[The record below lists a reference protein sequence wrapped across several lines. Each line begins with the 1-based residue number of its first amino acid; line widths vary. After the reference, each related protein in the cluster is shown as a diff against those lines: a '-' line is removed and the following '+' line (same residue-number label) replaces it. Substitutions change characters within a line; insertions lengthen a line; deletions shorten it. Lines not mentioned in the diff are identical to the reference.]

1 MMEPSFSIYD
11 HFLSPS
17 LVNSDLNT
25 LKQIMLR
32 FLSSSTH
39 LSLIVD
45 NQIRARIAVKN
56 QNQPLPNVSELS
68 PPSNSILYSSLT
80 TSDLKLGHYGVK
92 FFFSGRSYRLSLY
105 QLNNVTENSLK
116 HFFGT
121 ATQNLKF
128 LLSFTHDL
136 SSSEN
141 RLSYSCRIM
150 TISED
155 KHKKNKHI
163 ETLEKLKEV
172 AKGSRITV
180 NLISHRTLRK
190 QFMNELLYIPRSN
203 RNENSISLNSLV
215 ISIRKKMSDILFSN
229 SNSLNSYSIGLSD
242 SVKPHTSP
250 SESVFRWATPVV
262 KETHSL
268 SKDTLL
274 ANKNTTYQLN
284 TDNGGDP
291 KGVLSYSS
299 QPNVDND
306 SSQQHPLPSNIN
318 NLITEKNFEKAKK
331 ESLENRVDVPLGN
344 QISKSDSLP
353 TLLFSILRS
362 KGWQIRVST
371 YDVWHF
377 EGQTGLSNV
386 LGFVK
391 EHITSSDIAKIEPSL
406 EEIPS
411 YFTLIIFAHTW
422 SKQVELQCVNLNIS
436 LHNVTHLHT
445 FLN

>member
-1 MMEPSFSIYD
+1 MEPSFSIYD

-25 LKQIMLR
+25 LKQMMLR

-56 QNQPLPNVSELS
+56 QNQPLPNVSELY
-68 PPSNSILYSSLT
+68 PLSNCILHSSFT
-80 TSDLKLGHYGVK
+80 TSGLKLGHYGVK
-92 FFFSGRSYRLSLY
+92 FFFNGRSYRLSLY

-116 HFFGT
+116 HFFGA

-155 KHKKNKHI
+155 KYKKNKHI

-190 QFMNELLYIPRSN
+190 QFMNEILYIPRSN
-203 RNENSISLNSLV
+203 RNENSISLNSL
-215 ISIRKKMSDILFSN
+215 ILSIRKKMSDILFSN
-229 SNSLNSYSIGLSD
+229 SNSQNSYSTSLSD
-242 SVKPHTSP
+242 SAKLHTSP
-250 SESVFRWATPVV
+250 SESVYRWATPVV
-262 KETHSL
+262 KDKPSL
-268 SKDTLL
+268 SKDTILVG
-274 ANKNTTYQLN
+274 NNTTYQLN
-284 TDNGGDP
+284 TDNEGDS
-291 KGVLSYSS
+291 KGILSYSS
-299 QPNVDND
+299 QSNVDND
-306 SSQQHPLPSNIN
+306 SSQELPLPSNIN
-318 NLITEKNFEKAKK
+318 NLITEKNFEKTKK
-331 ESLENRVDVPLGN
+331 DSLENRVNVSLGN
-344 QISKSDSLP
+344 QTSKSDSLP

-371 YDVWHF
+371 HDVWHF

-422 SKQVELQCVNLNIS
+422 SKQVELQCANLNIS